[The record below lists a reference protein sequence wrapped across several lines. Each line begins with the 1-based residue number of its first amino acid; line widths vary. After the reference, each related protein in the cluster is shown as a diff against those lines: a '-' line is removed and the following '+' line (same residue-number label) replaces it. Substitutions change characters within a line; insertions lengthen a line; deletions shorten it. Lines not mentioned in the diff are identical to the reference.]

1 MERNIKWV
9 DCLDKSGPDK
19 EGVYFI
25 TREEPPE
32 KDTYHV
38 AFNLGDEEL
47 CAECATYDPTTDEFL
62 TCEDNGCVA
71 IYRSNKDR

>member
-19 EGVYFI
+19 ECVHFI
-25 TREEPPE
+25 TREKPPE

-38 AFNLGDEEL
+38 TFNLGDAEL
-47 CAECATYDPTTDEFL
+47 YAECTTYDPTTDEFL
-62 TCEDNGCVA
+62 TCEREEVKEALGE
-71 IYRSNKDR
+71 Y

>member
-9 DCLDKSGPDK
+9 DCLDKSEPDK

-32 KDTYHV
+32 KDTYCV
-38 AFNLGDEEL
+38 TFNLGGEEL
-47 CAECATYDPTTDEFL
+47 YAECTTYDPTTDEFL
-62 TCEDNGCVA
+62 TRESNGCVA